1 KETSSSST
9 SSKSTTQ
16 INSYRQRRLILADSS
31 ESSFNSY
38 ELRELLNK
46 EFKNQ
51 LKVQNA
57 VIAMITKSQRNQNV
71 VLTTTE
77 HFSADFLQKNQ
88 SIWQKHF
95 KFSSTYEDK
104 MWHKVIVHGVPTD
117 IFNFDEGLKLFE
129 DELKTFN
136 SISSSSILSINW
148 LSTEANRNAKMHA
161 SVVISLNDQQTASKL

>member
-1 KETSSSST
+1 KFEKIENALKQLTNKQVQNQSSVFTANDFTYAKVAANNATVKQTAQESSSAST
-9 SSKSTTQ
+9 SSISKSITQ

-57 VIAMITKSQRNQNV
+57 VIAMIIKSQRNQNV

-77 HFSADFLQKNQ
+77 HFSADFLQKN
-88 SIWQKHF
+88 
-95 KFSSTYEDK
+95 
-104 MWHKVIVHGVPTD
+104 
-117 IFNFDEGLKLFE
+117 
-129 DELKTFN
+129 
-136 SISSSSILSINW
+136 
-148 LSTEANRNAKMHA
+148 
-161 SVVISLNDQQTASKL
+161 